1 MNILREYIRRILSE
15 EPGRSYHTPN
25 MDPVDVME
33 QEGFRVSSFHTTA
46 GNTIVAIEKFNE
58 QTEDWDEVFEKEF
71 IDPEEAQFWMKQKAE
86 EYQRKKFSKDVE
98 LISSD

>member
-1 MNILREYIRRILSE
+1 MELLRKYIKTLLNE
-15 EPGRSYHTPN
+15 ETGRSYHTPN

-33 QEGFRVSSFHTTA
+33 QEGFRVASFHTTV
-46 GNTIVAIEKFNE
+46 GNTIVVIEKFNK